1 MEYTIKLNEQQVE
14 VLKAIFIQIEPN
26 QFIVPKAKKPKK
38 LSVVEQTLKN
48 MQEYKANKA
57 LRKR

>member
-1 MEYTIKLNEQQVE
+1 MEYPIYLNEQQVE
-14 VLKAIFIQIEPN
+14 VLKSIFEQLQPK
-26 QFIVPKAKKPKK
+26 QLIVPKSKKPKK

-48 MQEYKANKA
+48 MQEYKTNKA